1 MKVSFYTLRDCQRSI
16 EELSNKCYFSDIV
29 NQELCNEC
37 YWSGDGLCD
46 STLLTSSS
54 LGFNSQICYQFVIIA
69 VAGCSL
75 FIKREANHSNS
86 LFPNFR
92 MISLSSR

>member
-16 EELSNKCYFSDIV
+16 EDLSNNCYFSDIV
-29 NQELCNEC
+29 KQELCNEC

-54 LGFNSQICYQFVIIA
+54 LGFRSVINLLLLQWLDVLFSLKGKPITAIPFFLIFV
-69 VAGCSL
+69 
-75 FIKREANHSNS
+75 
-86 LFPNFR
+86 
-92 MISLSSR
+92 